1 MKPLTQEWVDKAEG
15 DFSTAGRELRARKDP
30 NYDSVCFHSQQCVEK
45 YFKAYLQ
52 DAGVAFAKTHDL
64 VVLLDL
70 LLPMEPSWDGFR
82 LRLRSLTTA
91 AVEIRYPGKSA
102 DKLNAKEMY
111 KLCQEMRD
119 LVQKSL
125 GIPP

>member
-111 KLCQEMRD
+111 KICQEMRD

-125 GIPP
+125 GITP

>member
-125 GIPP
+125 GITP

>member
-64 VVLLDL
+64 VMLLDL

-125 GIPP
+125 GITP

>member
-15 DFSTAGRELRARKDP
+15 GFSTAGRELRARKDP
-30 NYDSVCFHSQQCVEK
+30 NYDSVCFHLQQCVEK

-70 LLPMEPSWDGFR
+70 LLPIEPSWDGFR
-82 LRLRSLTTA
+82 LCLRSLTTA

-102 DKLNAKEMY
+102 DKLNAKQMY

-119 LVQKSL
+119 LVRMSL
-125 GIPP
+125 GITP